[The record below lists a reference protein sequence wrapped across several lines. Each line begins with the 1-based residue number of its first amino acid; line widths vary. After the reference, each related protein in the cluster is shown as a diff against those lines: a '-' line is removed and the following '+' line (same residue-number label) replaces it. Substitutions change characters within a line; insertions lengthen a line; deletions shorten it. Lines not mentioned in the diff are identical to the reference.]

1 MKCPGSVRF
10 LGTVGLGETEEHD
23 YTKAGTAVHAA
34 AAACLAQGSDA
45 WEVVGQEFEKVKL
58 TVDMTSGLQVYLD
71 EVRRL
76 QAVPNMQSYVEY
88 KIKLPHVHPK
98 YFGTLDYGQIE
109 FTGGPAANDVMRI
122 VDYKNGFLP
131 VEVDSPQF
139 KYYAYGLMFEPDARN
154 VTDVE
159 IIVVQPNSFH
169 PDGPVRR
176 KWFKAADIHYWVMT
190 ELKPAME
197 RTEEDDAY
205 LWPGEHCRF
214 CPAKL
219 VCPAMHG
226 MFAAALDSHVA
237 DVKTI
242 SEVSLGQDYRLAAT
256 VKMYLK
262 ALEEEVYNRLMT
274 GKEIQG
280 VKLVAK
286 KADRVWKDG
295 SEARFRDQF
304 GEQAL
309 TTPTFKTPAQME
321 IVLDATELVKEWAYT
336 PQTGL
341 TVALAED
348 KRRAV
353 KVDMA
358 SKTFA
363 GLVDTEGSKPISDA

>member
-1 MKCPGSVRF
+1 
-10 LGTVGLGETEEHD
+10 
-23 YTKAGTAVHAA
+23 
-34 AAACLAQGSDA
+34 
-45 WEVVGQEFEKVKL
+45 
-58 TVDMTSGLQVYLD
+58 
-71 EVRRL
+71 
-76 QAVPNMQSYVEY
+76 
-88 KIKLPHVHPK
+88 
-98 YFGTLDYGQIE
+98 
-109 FTGGPAANDVMRI
+109 
-122 VDYKNGFLP
+122 
-131 VEVDSPQF
+131 
-139 KYYAYGLMFEPDARN
+139 
-154 VTDVE
+154 
-159 IIVVQPNSFH
+159 
-169 PDGPVRR
+169 
-176 KWFKAADIHYWVMT
+176 
-190 ELKPAME
+190 
-197 RTEEDDAY
+197 
-205 LWPGEHCRF
+205 
-214 CPAKL
+214 
-219 VCPAMHG
+219 MHG

-262 ALEEEVYNRLMT
+262 ALEEEVFNRLMT

-295 SEARFRDQF
+295 AEERFRSQF
-304 GEQAL
+304 EAEAL
-309 TTPTFKTPAQME
+309 TIPTFKTPAQME
-321 IVLDATELVKEWAYT
+321 IVLDARELVKEWAYT